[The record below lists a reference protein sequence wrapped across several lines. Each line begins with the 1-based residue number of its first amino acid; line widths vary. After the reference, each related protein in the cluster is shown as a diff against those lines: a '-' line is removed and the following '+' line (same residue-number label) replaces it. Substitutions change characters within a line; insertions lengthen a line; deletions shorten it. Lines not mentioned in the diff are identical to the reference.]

1 MLATRKINNNV
12 VVCTDDDGT
21 ELVAMGKGIG
31 FGQIPREIPLS
42 EIERTFYDVK
52 PRLAE
57 MMTTVSPEVTEIAL
71 RVTKIAQNRLPYRIA
86 PNAVFTIADHIQ
98 FAVDRMAEGL
108 RVYMPLAY
116 DVEQNYPEE
125 YRIGRYA
132 VKLVHDRLGLSLPAS
147 EAVGVAMNLVNAKV
161 CGPDVSD
168 AQREAEERDLENQA
182 LLERF
187 TQMIEEEYETIV
199 DRSSFAY
206 SRYATHVLYLLK
218 RVADG
223 KTLDE
228 KISVGFGEFIEAHPR
243 ELSCARRIEGEISQR
258 HGRKLSDGELF
269 YLVLHVARLCSKEG
283 LEEGSNHE

>member
-1 MLATRKINNNV
+1 M
-12 VVCTDDDGT
+12 
-21 ELVAMGKGIG
+21 
-31 FGQIPREIPLS
+31 
-42 EIERTFYDVK
+42 
-52 PRLAE
+52 
-57 MMTTVSPEVTEIAL
+57 
-71 RVTKIAQNRLPYRIA
+71 
-86 PNAVFTIADHIQ
+86 FTIADHIQ

-206 SRYATHVLYLLK
+206 SRYATHVGTADVFSYILHG
-218 RVADG
+218 VAQRPAA
-223 KTLDE
+223 L
-228 KISVGFGEFIEAHPR
+228 VGREPAQGPRAAPLAEPAHPAAELGHEVAPRPPRPVPRVEHLALEGPEEPLHARVVASPAPARHAPDQAVALARGHPPRPAVVPAAVGVDDRPLAAAERGARGPQARVR
-243 ELSCARRIEGEISQR
+243 ELRR
-258 HGRKLSDGELF
+258 
-269 YLVLHVARLCSKEG
+269 
-283 LEEGSNHE
+283 